1 MLVEKGYFP
10 DVKTVFDKVL
20 YHGGPLYVPYTRRTI
35 DECVALIRKVG
46 GLAVLAH
53 PGLLKR
59 TLDEVLTHDF
69 DGVEVYHPKNRG
81 RFDEFLE
88 LAKNAIGISAAAP
101 IFTEPSAVFRKAWE
115 SLRSM
120 LKRYRLC
127 CLTYPNKGR

>member
-1 MLVEKGYFP
+1 MRG
-10 DVKTVFDKVL
+10 
-20 YHGGPLYVPYTRRTI
+20 
-35 DECVALIRKVG
+35 LIRKVG

-88 LAKNAIGISAAAP
+88 LAKKRNWYISGGSDFHGTVGRFP
-101 IFTEPSAVFRKAWE
+101 EKLGIFTVDAEKVQALLSHIP
-115 SLRSM
+115 
-120 LKRYRLC
+120 
-127 CLTYPNKGR
+127 

>member
-88 LAKNAIGISAAAP
+88 LAKKRNWYISGGSDFHGTVGRFP
-101 IFTEPSAVFRKAWE
+101 ESLGIFTVDAEKVQALLSHVP
-115 SLRSM
+115 
-120 LKRYRLC
+120 
-127 CLTYPNKGR
+127 